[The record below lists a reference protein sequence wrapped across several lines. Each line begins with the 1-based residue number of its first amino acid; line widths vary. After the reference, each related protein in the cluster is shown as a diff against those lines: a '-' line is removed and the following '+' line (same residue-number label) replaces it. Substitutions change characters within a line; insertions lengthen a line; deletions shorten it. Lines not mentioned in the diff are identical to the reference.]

1 MNDMKTKRLIF
12 SIIAG
17 MPFMAGLTACSS
29 DETTEAK
36 PAQELLIVDKDIAM
50 PASVTNWS
58 VNITADCHWDVTSVE
73 NGEWDELTVSPRS
86 GDGNGTLVLTS
97 EKNRSSIDRTA
108 IIVISTKGGL
118 QQRIILRQL
127 KSDAGV
133 SINKEAFNFS
143 DTGGSQ
149 SLVITSNASWSITG
163 QAGAD
168 WLELGQTTGNTGTT
182 EVPIRVKEA
191 YDDASRSV
199 RLTASAGGQSVSF
212 LVSQEGK
219 TNITL
224 SLSATELPKFAG
236 DGGTQTI
243 TVTCNA
249 QWHAYVPSSASWLR
263 LEPSTG
269 IGNGEIRVICDG
281 NASVRDERQAT
292 FIVTAGSK
300 TVHQSN
306 VLVKQEPAEEV
317 IIPEEPHNP
326 DPHLSR

>member
-1 MNDMKTKRLIF
+1 MKTKRLLF
-12 SIIAG
+12 SIIVG
-17 MPFMAGLTACSS
+17 MPLLAGLTACTS

-36 PAQELLIVDKDIAM
+36 PAQELLMVDKDIAM
-50 PASVTNWS
+50 PASETSWS
-58 VNITADCHWDVTSVE
+58 VKITADCHWDVTSVE

-97 EKNRSSIDRTA
+97 EKNRSSVDRTA
-108 IIVISTKGGL
+108 IIVISSKGGL
-118 QQRIILRQL
+118 QQRISLRQL

-133 SINKEAFNFS
+133 SINKEEFNFS
-143 DTGGSQ
+143 DAAGSQ
-149 SLVITSNASWSITG
+149 NLIITSNASWTITG

-168 WLELGQTTGNTGTT
+168 WLELGQATGNTGTT

-249 QWHAYVPSSASWLR
+249 QWHAYVPSSASWIR

-281 NASVRDERQAT
+281 NASVRDERQAI

-326 DPHLSR
+326 DPNLSR